1 MVLNVINQNN
11 TTMKPLNQN
20 RMKQKFLFIKMLWMV
35 IRNKENG
42 WMFFRMTEQQ
52 QKDFLNDV
60 QDVDITFRYVGMD
73 KKVVEKIVNRLET
86 FESE

>member
-1 MVLNVINQNN
+1 
-11 TTMKPLNQN
+11 
-20 RMKQKFLFIKMLWMV
+20 MKQKFLFIKMLWMV
-35 IRNKENG
+35 IRNKEDG